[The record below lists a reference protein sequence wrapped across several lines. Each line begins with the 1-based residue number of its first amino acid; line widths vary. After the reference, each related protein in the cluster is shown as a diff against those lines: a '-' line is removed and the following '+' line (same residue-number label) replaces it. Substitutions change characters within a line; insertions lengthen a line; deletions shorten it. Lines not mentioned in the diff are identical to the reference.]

1 VSTLNGYVAQL
12 TINPS
17 LYLDRAALHV
27 NEVHSTDLGYHIEIT
42 FQDDLNRECTLRLF
56 IENQEKE
63 LETKDNRTW
72 TPTQRAYV
80 PLFPPTYISR

>member
-1 VSTLNGYVAQL
+1 MSTLNGYVAQL

-17 LYLDRAALHV
+17 LYLDRAALHF
-27 NEVHSTDLGYHIEIT
+27 NEVHPTNLGQHIEIT
-42 FQDDLNRECTLRLF
+42 LQDDLNRECTLRLF

-72 TPTQRAYV
+72 TPTKRAYV
-80 PLFPPTYISR
+80 P

>member
-1 VSTLNGYVAQL
+1 MSTFNVYVAQL
-12 TINPS
+12 TTNPS
-17 LYLDRAALHV
+17 MYLDGAALHF
-27 NEVHSTDLGYHIEIT
+27 NEDHATDLGKHTEIT

-72 TPTQRAYV
+72 TPTQHAYV
-80 PLFPPTYISR
+80 P